1 MSEDRIDSIIDLQK
15 VQDEL
20 STTKKGIQELVA
32 LIQSIKGKSIDV
44 VNASNIGEVKKL
56 QKELEGLKA
65 QANNTTTAIV
75 TTTKAV
81 QSQTQS
87 LEENI
92 KKQSEYKDRI
102 SDISAELKTLKAA
115 QDIVNKSTAPGNEDE
130 KKEIQEKIDLLNQE
144 LAIKKVLD
152 REISKTIT
160 NQIKES
166 EGLNDTTKA
175 INDQVKANIL
185 LEKSKQ
191 EVAKTLQA
199 EANATEALEKAKIAE
214 AKVTGE
220 LNKSVLDAA
229 RLNTEAAKAK
239 VEELRAAT
247 ESAKAKTEE
256 ARIATESA
264 KVKTEE
270 ARAQKELS
278 AAKFNDAKIATE
290 ATKQKILETKET
302 ERNVKAKE
310 KEAAASAKAAQKV
323 QEEQRPY
330 RQLAL
335 AFASAAKEAQDL
347 GAKYGTMD
355 KRSQAA
361 AKRANEL
368 NNELKKIDYTIGNS
382 QRNVGNYPK
391 TFDKIGLSIKSLAT
405 NFLAL
410 AGVTSIGFLFK
421 SSIDEF
427 VEMEKNTRQL
437 QNTLKNLG
445 VPEAFDRI
453 SDASDRLAKKF
464 KFIDNDEI
472 IKSFNQLI
480 VYGKLTEKQINE
492 LIPVIIDFATAS
504 GQDLQSAT
512 SLVIKSLEGNGKALK
527 EYGINMK
534 DAKSTTEA
542 FSIIMKE
549 LKPRVDGVAES
560 FGDTASGGLA
570 SATQEFKN
578 LKEEIGSGLLPVLN
592 KVLTFFNDAIKG
604 AKELANDISLLF
616 SGGADAVAAD
626 FDKKTT
632 QGALNNIEERFRK
645 LDVDKRLDERNKLQV
660 AIGNQ
665 RKLLADLETGT
676 LAKEGLGDEKRIKQ
690 IKTKIEFNQRLL
702 DILFKIQNEE
712 GAPSKVLGI
721 GDADDPFKE
730 TNKKNNATK
739 KAAELAERIRKANF
753 EAAKAAQEELIK
765 LQEETFKDES
775 KTFDER
781 IAALRQFVQ
790 EKARLIELERTFEKG
805 AKDLTKEEI
814 VAIEVKKQTE
824 LNQLLRDGH
833 SEYNKIL
840 EGQKKKEEQQ
850 HKDTADRIK
859 KIHEDLQKAIEKGL
873 KEADDRLKERNK
885 EREDFEK
892 ERAGLRAQLV
902 EETEGLIFDILKA
915 NFDKQKNLVQDDI
928 DLLEKK
934 KQKEIE
940 VANAT
945 ITNAQDKAAA
955 ITVINDRAAA
965 QEAILEQ
972 KKRQID
978 VQRAR
983 FEKAE
988 SIANIITKT
997 AEAIISTLATTPLP
1011 AGAPLAFLIGAI
1023 GAAQLARVVATP
1035 IPKFRHGTDNH
1046 KGGLM
1051 IVGDGGKSEGI
1062 ELPDGTVMKS
1072 PSVPTVMDA
1081 PKGTK
1086 VYKDYSKM
1094 MLKATLTNVPVYKE
1108 TTRTDQTA
1116 NEVKSMKQEV
1126 VRAIKKIPQ
1135 PIIRTEN
1142 IISRRIRSGNNS
1154 TNYVA

>member
-1 MSEDRIDSIIDLQK
+1 MAEDRIDSIIDIAK
-15 VQDEL
+15 VKQEL
-20 STTKKGIQELVA
+20 AETSQGVKDLVA
-32 LIQSIKGKSIDV
+32 LIQSVKGKSVDI
-44 VNASNIGEVKKL
+44 VNASNIGEVNKL
-56 QKELEGLKA
+56 NKELQDLKN
-65 QANNTTTAIV
+65 QAGNATTSIV
-75 TTTKAV
+75 TTSKAI
-81 QSQTQS
+81 QAQTQS
-87 LEENI
+87 LNENI
-92 KKQSEYKDRI
+92 KKQAEYKERI
-102 SDISAELKTLKAA
+102 SEITTELKKLEAA
-115 QDIVNKSTAPGNEDE
+115 QKIVNSSTAPGNDDE
-130 KKEIQEKIDLLNQE
+130 KREIQEKIDLLNQE
-144 LAIKKVLD
+144 LAVKKILS
-152 REISKTIT
+152 REVSKTIT
-160 NQIKES
+160 NQVKES
-166 EGLNDTTKA
+166 EGLGNTKSLQ
-175 INDQVKANIL
+175 DEKKAREEN
-185 LEKSKQ
+185 
-191 EVAKTLQA
+191 
-199 EANATEALEKAKIAE
+199 EKAAKNESSAIQQAAKIKTEE
-214 AKVTGE
+214 ARAT
-220 LNKSVLDAA
+220 
-229 RLNTEAAKAK
+229 TEAAKAK
-239 VEELRAAT
+239 VEET
-247 ESAKAKTEE
+247 K
-256 ARIATESA
+256 IATEAA
-264 KVKTEE
+264 KAITEQAKTQKELTAARLNEQKIKTEQV
-270 ARAQKELS
+270 RAEKELS
-278 AAKFNDAKIATE
+278 AAILNESKISTE
-290 ATKQKILETKET
+290 VTRQTILETKER
-302 ERNVKAKE
+302 ERSAKAAE
-310 KEAAASAKAAQKV
+310 KEAAASAKVAANKQ
-323 QEEQRPY
+323 QEARPY

-335 AFASAAKEAQDL
+335 AFAAAAKEAQDL

-410 AGVTSIGFLFK
+410 AGVTSVGFLFK

-453 SDASDRLAKKF
+453 SGSADRLAGKF
-464 KFIDNDEI
+464 KFLDNDEI
-472 IKSFNQLI
+472 LKSFNQLI

-512 SLVIKSLEGNGKALK
+512 SLIIKSLEGNGKALK

-570 SATQEFKN
+570 SATQEFKD

-592 KVLTFFNDAIKG
+592 KVLTFFNEAIKG
-604 AKELANDISLLF
+604 AKELASDIGLLF
-616 SGGADAVAAD
+616 SGGTDAVAAD

-632 QGALNNIEERFRK
+632 EGALKNLEERFRK
-645 LDVDKRLDERNKLQV
+645 LNIDDRLDERNKLQV

-712 GAPSKVLGI
+712 GVPGKVLGI
-721 GDADDPFKE
+721 GDPNDRFAKSKE
-730 TNKKNNATK
+730 DSAK

-753 EAAKAAQEELIK
+753 EATKAAQEENIK
-765 LQEETFKDES
+765 LQEEIFKDES

-805 AKDLTKEEI
+805 AKGLTKEEI
-814 VAIEVKKQTE
+814 VAIETKKQTE

-833 SEYNKIL
+833 GEYNKIL
-840 EGQKKKEEQQ
+840 EGQKKKEEQL
-850 HKDTADRIK
+850 HKETADRIK
-859 KIHEDLQKAIEKGL
+859 KIHEDLQKDIEKGL
-873 KEADDRLKERNK
+873 KEADDKLKQRVQ

-892 ERAGLRAQLV
+892 ERAGLRTQLV

-915 NFDKQKNLVQDDI
+915 NFDKQKNQVQDEI
-928 DLLEKK
+928 DALERK

-997 AEAIISTLATTPLP
+997 AEAIISTLAKTPLP

-1035 IPKFRHGTDNH
+1035 IPKFRRGTDNH

-1062 ELPDGTVMKS
+1062 ELPDGTVMKT
-1072 PSVPTVMDA
+1072 PAVPTVMDA

-1086 VYKDYSKM
+1086 VYPDYNKM

-1108 TTRTDQTA
+1108 TTRSDQTA

-1135 PIIRTEN
+1135 PIIKTEN